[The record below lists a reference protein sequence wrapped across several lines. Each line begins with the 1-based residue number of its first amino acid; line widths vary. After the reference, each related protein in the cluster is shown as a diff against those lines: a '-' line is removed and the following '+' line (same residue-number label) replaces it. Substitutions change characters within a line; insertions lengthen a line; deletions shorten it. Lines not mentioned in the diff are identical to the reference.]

1 MKKRI
6 LSIVLILALL
16 PTMLWAQKREVA
28 RFEFEVGGAIALG
41 SAELRDLDLKWDSN
55 EPGYSLHA
63 EFRYN
68 FPRIPFDVG
77 VRVGS
82 SFFNRDLWDV
92 FQDAEFKSIN
102 AMGVVD
108 YNFFRKSAVSLF
120 VGVGLGYAALDTSHL
135 GDLTHQAPEIKEF
148 IKDHS
153 KGTFCMQPRLGVEL
167 LHRIRLTASYLYQGS
182 ASNHF
187 DVSVGIVFGGGKR

>member
-1 MKKRI
+1 MKKRM
-6 LSIVLILALL
+6 LLIVMLMALL
-16 PTMLWAQKREVA
+16 PSMLWAQKREVGSC
-28 RFEFEVGGAIALG
+28 EFEIGGAIALG
-41 SAELRDLDLKWDSN
+41 SAELRNLDLKWDEN

-68 FPRIPFDVG
+68 FALIPLDLG

-82 SFFNRDLWDV
+82 SFFNRTLFQV
-92 FQDAEFKSIN
+92 FEDAEFKSIN

-108 YNFFRKSAVSLF
+108 YTLFRKSAVSLF
-120 VGVGLGYAALDTSHL
+120 VGAGFGYSALDTSHL
-135 GDLTHQAPEIKEF
+135 GDLDHQSPGIKEF

-153 KGTFCMQPRLGVEL
+153 KGTFCMMPRLGVEIA
-167 LHRIRLTASYLYQGS
+167 HHIRITASYLYQKS

-187 DVSVGIVFGGGKR
+187 DLSVGIVFGGGKR